1 MLVNTAQMSFKL
13 EQVKD
18 PNFVA
23 KGFKFLPLNSCMC
36 PVHFILTGAEH
47 MCIRKLDISP
57 VHFISDLRNPEN
69 TCVPCHTENEAAETI
84 FSNGVLS
91 LCAVTELLKKS
102 QA

>member
-1 MLVNTAQMSFKL
+1 MR
-13 EQVKD
+13 
-18 PNFVA
+18 
-23 KGFKFLPLNSCMC
+23 
-36 PVHFILTGAEH
+36 
-47 MCIRKLDISP
+47 IRKLDISP

-91 LCAVTELLKKS
+91 VCSHRAVKKS